1 GTSSWL
7 ASGARTGPITAFLL
21 GMSALSVRGSGQRR
35 RAPGRID
42 PGPLV
47 RLVSAQRLMAN
58 GPTRGPVAIP
68 KLERG
73 THRRNTSASDPQG
86 AVPGGRRDDG
96 SMAIVPDDMEVD
108 RRLPPGQYVTRGRP
122 VVHYG
127 RVPAFRPERW
137 NLMVFGA
144 TASGTESR
152 LTWPEFCALP
162 RVTVVADFHCV
173 TRFSVLDN
181 VWSGVAATT
190 LLELV
195 PPAP

>member
-58 GPTRGPVAIP
+58 GPTRGSVAIP

-86 AVPGGRRDDG
+86 AVPRGRRDVG
-96 SMAIVPDDMEVD
+96 SMAIVAGELEVE
-108 RRLPPGQYVTRGRP
+108 RRPLPGEYVARGRA
-122 VVHYG
+122 VVHSR
-127 RVPAFRPERW
+127 RVPVFRP
-137 NLMVFGA
+137 A
-144 TASGTESR
+144 
-152 LTWPEFCALP
+152 P
-162 RVTVVADFHCV
+162 R
-173 TRFSVLDN
+173 
-181 VWSGVAATT
+181 
-190 LLELV
+190 
-195 PPAP
+195 